1 MHSMG
6 FCTLRSGFARSARCA
21 AAPFLALIFASAAP
35 AQSPAAG
42 AAGGS
47 APSSSPS
54 FDVAAIRPHQPEPHE
69 RSHIVDSSGRFT
81 TVNVDLKAILQWA
94 YDLPASRIV
103 GGPAWIDSARWD
115 IEAKAENA
123 LDTQKT
129 FDPAAARLEKQGM
142 VQALLAERFGLVVH
156 RETRQLPIYALVV
169 AKGGPTFLAAQ
180 AGGTTIDRN
189 RGRIQIEGG
198 DNTVSLLAEQLAETL
213 GRVVVDE
220 TGIAGRYKLALAWAP
235 DDSAGSPSA
244 VPDSGPSLFTALQ
257 EQLGLKLESRKG
269 PVDVLVVDQAAL
281 PSPN

>member
-1 MHSMG
+1 MHFMG
-6 FCTLRSGFARSARCA
+6 FCTLRLGIARSLRWA
-21 AAPFLALIFASAAP
+21 AAPALAFILVSAVSAQAPPAS
-35 AQSPAAG
+35 G
-42 AAGGS
+42 AAGS
-47 APSSSPS
+47 APSSPS
-54 FDVAAIRPHQPEPHE
+54 FDIAAIHLHQPEPHE

-81 TVNVDLKAILQWA
+81 TANVDLKSILQWA

-129 FDPAAARLEKQGM
+129 FDPPAARLEKRRM

-156 RETRQLPIYALVV
+156 RETRELPIYALVV
-169 AKGGPTFLAAQ
+169 AKCGPTFLANQ

-198 DNTVSLLAEQLAETL
+198 GNTVSLLAEQLAETL
-213 GRVVVDE
+213 GRVVVDQ
-220 TGIAGRYKLALAWAP
+220 TGVSGRYKLVLTWTP
-235 DDSAGSPSA
+235 DDIEASPSS

-257 EQLGLKLESRKG
+257 EQLGLRLESRRG
-269 PVDVLVVDQAAL
+269 PVEVLVVDQAVL